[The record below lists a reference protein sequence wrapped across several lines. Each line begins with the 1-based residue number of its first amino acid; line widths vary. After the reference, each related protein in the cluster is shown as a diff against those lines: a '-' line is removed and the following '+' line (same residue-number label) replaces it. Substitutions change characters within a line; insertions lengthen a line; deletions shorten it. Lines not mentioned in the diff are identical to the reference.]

1 MLEDRHRDL
10 QIELRDMLDSNDIG
24 LKKSSLPK
32 TEERSVNNPAVR
44 RKRIL
49 FAVSLGSVR
58 EREYERLLITIDY
71 DNKKENPRYNKYKC
85 ARATEEKAENL
96 RLR

>member
-1 MLEDRHRDL
+1 MLEDPHRDL
-10 QIELRDMLDSNDIG
+10 QIELRDMLDREDIG

-32 TEERSVNNPAVR
+32 AEERSVYNPAVT

-49 FAVSLGSVR
+49 IVVGFGSAR

-85 ARATEEKAENL
+85 ARATEEEAENL

>member
-1 MLEDRHRDL
+1 MLEDRHQDF
-10 QIELRDMLDSNDIG
+10 QIELRDMSERNDIG

-49 FAVSLGSVR
+49 IAVGLGSAR
-58 EREYERLLITIDY
+58 EREYKRLLITIT
-71 DNKKENPRYNKYKC
+71 YND
-85 ARATEEKAENL
+85 
-96 RLR
+96 RLQQEREPTLQ